1 MSNLSCR
8 GLAAVAASALL
19 LAGCEQAEQEQPPV
33 ASEPATRIVSLAPH
47 ITELVFAAG
56 AGEQLVGVVEYS
68 DFPAAAA
75 DLPRVGDAF
84 RVDFEAIS
92 LLQPDLVLS
101 WESGNP
107 IEIVERL
114 RELGYRVVETEPQ
127 GLESVAAQL
136 QLIGDLAGTT
146 DFADQAAATLRK
158 RIAELGRNSEA
169 AEPLSV
175 FWQISADPYFTVTH
189 RHIIN
194 EVIELCGGRNIF
206 ADLSGVAPTVTF
218 EAVLAE
224 RPDVIIASVAPV
236 DVTWKQGWQR
246 WAQLP
251 AVQQKHLY
259 GVEPDLISR
268 AGPRI
273 VDGAAQVCAAL
284 EAARG

>member
-1 MSNLSCR
+1 LTKLICR
-8 GLAAVAASALL
+8 GLATFAATAVF
-19 LAGCEQAEQEQPPV
+19 LAGCEQAEQQQPPV
-33 ASEPATRIVSLAPH
+33 ASQAATRIVSLSPH

-68 DFPAAAA
+68 DFPLAAAE
-75 DLPRVGDAF
+75 LPRVGDAF
-84 RVDFEAIS
+84 RVDYEVIS
-92 LLQPDLVLS
+92 LLQPDLVLA

-107 IEIVERL
+107 VEIVERL

-136 QLIGDLAGTT
+136 QLIGELAGTS
-146 DFADQAAATLRK
+146 DYADQAAATLRK
-158 RIAELGRNSEA
+158 RIAELGRNSGES
-169 AEPLSV
+169 EPLSV
-175 FWQISADPYFTVTH
+175 FWQISADPYFTVTD

-194 EVIELCGGRNIF
+194 EVIELCGGRNVF
-206 ADLSGVAPTVTF
+206 ADVSGVAPTVTL

-224 RPDVIIASVAPV
+224 RPDVIIASVAPA
-236 DVTWKQGWQR
+236 DEAWKEGWQR
-246 WAQLP
+246 WSQLP

-259 GVEPDLISR
+259 GVDPDLISR